1 MTYTMSTIVK
11 HSGIIEQISKT
22 VVKVRIIQTAA
33 CSSCKLASQCN
44 PSEKKSKTIDIF
56 NADTN
61 NLNVGDE
68 VVVAATQANG
78 LSASLIGYGI
88 PLVLLVVVL
97 VTVNILTGNELYA
110 ALLGILSLFPYY
122 VIIYFLR
129 DKLRRKFVFCIVK
142 S

>member
-1 MTYTMSTIVK
+1 MSTIVK

-56 NADTN
+56 
-61 NLNVGDE
+61 NVGDE

-110 ALLGILSLFPYY
+110 ALLGILSLIPYY

-129 DKLRRKFVFCIVK
+129 DKLRRKFVFSIVK

>member
-22 VVKVRIIQTAA
+22 VEKVRIIQTAA

-129 DKLRRKFVFCIVK
+129 DKLRRKFVFSIVK

>member
-33 CSSCKLASQCN
+33 CASCKLASQCN
-44 PSEKKSKTIDIF
+44 PSEEKSKTIDIF

-68 VVVAATQANG
+68 VVVAATHANG

-129 DKLRRKFVFCIVK
+129 DKLRRKFVFSIVK